1 MAGSVTQLVDK
12 LVLPENKAPLRYDD
26 EAAATPTAGQTFT
39 QEINLNWA
47 SAVADRAIPQ
57 TDMMVF
63 LFKDP
68 LRCVVFYNHNQSS
81 SPFLYQIKNALDG
94 GNGFSISDCTSG
106 YWLPGDRALAT
117 MSYQPHSAVLYPVEA
132 NGYSGYWCDN
142 DGTRSSKLKI
152 RLDDATTVAGGCV
165 EWYVWTGT
173 QWAWWARDEFVN
185 ATDTYLMTAN
195 PPSGGAYM
203 AAVVNG
209 VIGMSATAV
218 VDYQLDGGTGA
229 ATWCHY
235 PTPSVDQLLPMV
247 QGQRIVAAAVN
258 WQNLSSAFDESGKV
272 TAVTVAPGLPWSNL
286 ATSANR
292 LTSINGYK
300 SLLAK
305 TGYYGFLRPTT
316 NQMAWD
322 YSMQMSAFAGSTTT
336 NSRTKVNADAPY
348 IAVAMSI
355 ANANARNTTISVTHM
370 MEYMTT
376 SKSQETRL
384 PDGKI
389 EMAENW
395 SMAIKLLARTEN
407 HQPANPTLVGIFNDL
422 TESNKR
428 RRLES

>member
-1 MAGSVTQLVDK
+1 MAGAVTQLVDK
-12 LVLPENKAPLRYDD
+12 LVFPENKSPLRYDD
-26 EAAATPTAGQTFT
+26 ETSATPTAGQTFS

-47 SAVADRAIPQ
+47 SASADRAIPQ

-68 LRCVVFYNHNQSS
+68 LRAVVFYNHNQSS
-81 SPFLYQIKNALDG
+81 SPFQYQIKSAYDN
-94 GNGFSISDCTSG
+94 GNGFPIGDCLSG
-106 YWLPGDRALAT
+106 YWLPGDRAVAT

-132 NGYSGYWCDN
+132 NGVSGYWCDN
-142 DGTRSSKLKI
+142 DGTRRSKLSI
-152 RLDDATTVAGGCV
+152 RLDDATTIAGGCV

-173 QWAWWARDEFVN
+173 QWSWWARDDFVN
-185 ATDTYLMTAN
+185 ATDTYVMSAN

-209 VIGMSATAV
+209 VAGMSATSV
-218 VDYQLDGGTGA
+218 VDYQLDGSSGP

-235 PTPSVDQLLPMV
+235 PAPNIDQLLPMI
-247 QGQRIVAAAVN
+247 QGQRIVTAAAN

-292 LTSINGYK
+292 LTAVAGYK

-305 TGYYGFLRPTT
+305 TGYYGFLRPTA
-316 NQMAWD
+316 NQMTWD
-322 YSMQMSAFAGSTTT
+322 YSIQTCTLAGSTAT
-336 NSRTKVNADAPY
+336 NSRAKVNPDAPY
-348 IAVAMSI
+348 IAVAMSV
-355 ANANARNTTISVTHM
+355 ANANARNTTITVTHM

-376 SKSQETRL
+376 SKTQEARL

-389 EMAENW
+389 ETVENW
-395 SMAIKLLARTEN
+395 EMAIKLLARTEN
-407 HQPANPTLVGIFNDL
+407 HHPANPTLVSIFNDVI
-422 TESNKR
+422 ESNKR